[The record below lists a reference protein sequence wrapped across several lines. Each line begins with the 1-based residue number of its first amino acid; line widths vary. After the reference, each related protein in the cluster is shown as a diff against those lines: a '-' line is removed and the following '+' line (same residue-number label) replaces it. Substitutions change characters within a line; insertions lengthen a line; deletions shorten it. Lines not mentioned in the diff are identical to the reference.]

1 MAVLVPLPLGPGAT
15 MAGVQRALVG
25 STLLILA
32 LGLFVA
38 TVSGLQVL
46 YEPNPTFGI
55 KDLVVAF
62 LWGAGI
68 QAAAGQAFQGLQAV
82 FRS

>member
-1 MAVLVPLPLGPGAT
+1 M
-15 MAGVQRALVG
+15 QRALAL
-25 STLLILA
+25 STIIVLA

-46 YEPNPTFGI
+46 YEPNPTFGL
-55 KDLVVAF
+55 KDLVTAF

-68 QAAAGQAFQGLQAV
+68 QAAATQAFQGLQTL
-82 FRS
+82 FR